1 MINILIACGSGIA
14 TSSLAADEVKK
25 LCEENDIKS
34 YKISKCSMTQL
45 PGMIDDADIIL
56 TTNKFQGEI
65 DKPHMSIIGFISGI
79 GEEKLKSD
87 LLQKLKELM

>member
-1 MINILIACGSGIA
+1 
-14 TSSLAADEVKK
+14 
-25 LCEENDIKS
+25 
-34 YKISKCSMTQL
+34 MTQL